1 MTFTLQ
7 VYWQFNNGNIP
18 TKRTCWNN
26 NLLIRSSCPSL
37 LQEKTNSSEIEVL
50 QFQAL
55 MTESHHSISWDHFFL
70 HRTELFLH
78 WNNPE
83 NILFP
88 GQFLMCWTVD
98 WSETQPRFLL
108 VLFLS
113 LSVQSWRLMLQRC
126 TVPSLTVPTAVSRKC
141 APVLLCAK
149 HQTCTRCLHCQM
161 RKHLFIVCISVALLW
176 YVSM

>member
-1 MTFTLQ
+1 MFTLQ

-37 LQEKTNSSEIEVL
+37 LQEKNSSEIEVL

-55 MTESHHSISWDHFFL
+55 MTESHHSISWDHFSPQNWTFL
-70 HRTELFLH
+70 ALKQPRKYLI
-78 WNNPE
+78 P
-83 NILFP
+83 
-88 GQFLMCWTVD
+88 WTVSNVLN
-98 WSETQPRFLL
+98 WRL
-108 VLFLS
+108 VWDTAKVSTGAVSFF
-113 LSVQSWRLMLQRC
+113 LSVQSWRLILQRC
-126 TVPSLTVPTAVSRKC
+126 TLPSLTVPTAVWRKC

-161 RKHLFIVCISVALLW
+161 RKHLFIVCISVVLLW